1 MLGKH
6 QLVENH
12 HTLFMDSLQFSCSPI
27 GVLRGGSLHTV
38 HCTGIFIQI
47 DDPQYVRIHRFIL
60 NDIIYDF
67 CLNFHFYA
75 SLSILVGY
83 FNYFYRNFKE
93 TQYCLSAKLLSS
105 NFRKN
110 ASVYQGGSS
119 VCFLSKNHFWLNLGF
134 IRLSIYIYI
143 LMLHFLKIN
152 YKCLISN
159 QFFHKNHFDDGK

>member
-1 MLGKH
+1 MNYICKFASIKMFFSHYLMLGKH
-6 QLVENH
+6 HLVENH

-83 FNYFYRNFKE
+83 FNHFYSNFKE
-93 TQYCLSAKLLSS
+93 NQYSLSAKLI
-105 NFRKN
+105 FI
-110 ASVYQGGSS
+110 
-119 VCFLSKNHFWLNLGF
+119 LSKEYICISRGF
-134 IRLSIYIYI
+134 ISFPSCPRT
-143 LMLHFLKIN
+143 N
-152 YKCLISN
+152 
-159 QFFHKNHFDDGK
+159 FH